1 MSDSLQPH
9 RLQNVRFSY
18 PSSPKVCSKLMSTE
32 LVMPS
37 NHLILCCPFSC
48 PQSFPSSV
56 FSNESALCTRWPK
69 YWSFCIS
76 ISSSNRQSK
85 MFLLLE
91 NAFSFYK
98 RALVQV
104 HCKDLEERSLSTSK
118 SGQYY
123 VMGTGS
129 SPVAQGCCAASRAP
143 PYGRQAR
150 ETKLSVRR
158 SAPPKTHTL
167 QKNWKTEQTLPLPQT

>member
-118 SGQYY
+118 DWTVLCHGNRFLPCGPRMLRSIQC
-123 VMGTGS
+123 S
-129 SPVAQGCCAASRAP
+129 SV
-143 PYGRQAR
+143 RQAG
-150 ETKLSVRR
+150 S
-158 SAPPKTHTL
+158 
-167 QKNWKTEQTLPLPQT
+167 